1 MKIEERVYREAVI
14 AAFDNYRP
22 TNWGENLKVMV
33 FDTLTYNVREFGI
46 VMDKEKI
53 LYYGYNISEAYWS
66 VFAPIWQELIDI
78 SYIKD
83 YETDN
88 YIFFDEDGRELND
101 GYTFTQVDNAV
112 RKIIAKSIDGNWYL
126 ITKHGPRIWQ
136 E

>member
-1 MKIEERVYREAVI
+1 MQIEERVYREAVI
-14 AAFDNYRP
+14 AAFDYYTL
-22 TNWGENLKVMV
+22 TNWNNLKIMV

-66 VFAPIWQELIDI
+66 TFAPIWQELVDI

-83 YETDN
+83 YDTNN
-88 YIFFDEDGRELND
+88 YIFFDEDGKYLND
-101 GYTFTQVDNAV
+101 GYTFTQVDNME
-112 RKIIAKSIDGNWYL
+112 RKIVAKSIDGHWYT
-126 ITKHGPRIWQ
+126 ITKHEPRLS